1 LSVYTSLRRSEIE
14 SVLSFYQLAPLIRY
28 TGISAGIENSNY
40 FLQTVQGDF
49 VLTIYEHSTA
59 EQIMPYLGLLDELGK
74 HENYYPVPLLDTKLE
89 YLQELSGKSVA
100 VFSCLP
106 GESVQQ
112 VTEMQCRSVAKA
124 LARLHLQSSSLAFQ
138 QANPR
143 NIAWIQA
150 SVKSLGS
157 HLSEQDAELLKDELN
172 YQCQYSILHLP
183 QGIIHAD
190 LFKDNVLFKGDRLS
204 GMLDF
209 YAACRDCYVLDIAI
223 ALNDWCVDAQ
233 GSYEQHRQDV
243 FIQAYQQQRLITDD
257 EQQYLPLL
265 LRRACLRFWVS
276 RLEHKLNPRQG
287 EITQIKDPESF
298 KSLLLQHRHFAGVQ

>member
-1 LSVYTSLRRSEIE
+1 
-14 SVLSFYQLAPLIRY
+14 
-28 TGISAGIENSNY
+28 
-40 FLQTVQGDF
+40 
-49 VLTIYEHSTA
+49 
-59 EQIMPYLGLLDELGK
+59 
-74 HENYYPVPLLDTKLE
+74 
-89 YLQELSGKSVA
+89 
-100 VFSCLP
+100 
-106 GESVQQ
+106 
-112 VTEMQCRSVAKA
+112 
-124 LARLHLQSSSLAFQ
+124 
-138 QANPR
+138 
-143 NIAWIQA
+143 
-150 SVKSLGS
+150 
-157 HLSEQDAELLKDELN
+157 
-172 YQCQYSILHLP
+172 
-183 QGIIHAD
+183 
-190 LFKDNVLFKGDRLS
+190 
-204 GMLDF
+204 MLDF